1 MESSGRGVDASAVS
15 LAADAGRLYGVVE
28 ALFFSQQATHEL
40 LERNL
45 QMLHESLLSNQRSM
59 QEAFIASQRQVAA
72 SQALAIAACCVSAAL
87 FGMALLRARL

>member
-1 MESSGRGVDASAVS
+1 MESSGRGMDASAVS

-28 ALFFSQQATHEL
+28 ALFSSQQATHEL

-59 QEAFIASQRQVAA
+59 QEAFIASQRQDAA